1 MSDINTND
9 NEHVGSNPGEISSEN
24 SIPDTVV
31 PESSHDTA
39 VPESSPD
46 TVVPES
52 SQPSVNPRPDN
63 HIYVGK
69 KPVMSYAMSGLIQ
82 LGHSSEIVI
91 KGRGMVISRA
101 VDVAQI
107 ITERLSKGKYSTKSI
122 AIDTEILGDEK
133 RNVSTIEIVIGT
145 K

>member
-9 NEHVGSNPGEISSEN
+9 NEHIGSNPEEISSEN
-24 SIPDTVV
+24 STPDTVVTESSPPSVNTVV
-31 PESSHDTA
+31 PESS
-39 VPESSPD
+39 P
-46 TVVPES
+46 
-52 SQPSVNPRPDN
+52 PSVNPRPEN

>member
-9 NEHVGSNPGEISSEN
+9 NEHIGSNPEEISSEN
-24 SIPDTVV
+24 STPDTVV
-31 PESSHDTA
+31 PESSPPS
-39 VPESSPD
+39 VN

-52 SQPSVNPRPDN
+52 SPPSVNPRPEN

-82 LGHSSEIVI
+82 LGHSGEIVV

-122 AIDTEILGDEK
+122 AIDTEILGEGDEK

>member
-9 NEHVGSNPGEISSEN
+9 NEHIGSNPEEISSEN
-24 SIPDTVV
+24 STPDTVV
-31 PESSHDTA
+31 PESSPPS
-39 VPESSPD
+39 VN

-52 SQPSVNPRPDN
+52 SPPSVNPRPEN

-122 AIDTEILGDEK
+122 AIDTEILGEGDEK

>member
-9 NEHVGSNPGEISSEN
+9 NEHIGSNPEEISSEN
-24 SIPDTVV
+24 STPDTVV
-31 PESSHDTA
+31 PESSPPS
-39 VPESSPD
+39 VN

-52 SQPSVNPRPDN
+52 SPPSVNPRPEN

-82 LGHSSEIVI
+82 LGHSDEIVV

-122 AIDTEILGDEK
+122 AIDTEILGEGDEK

>member
-9 NEHVGSNPGEISSEN
+9 NEHIGSNPEEISSEN
-24 SIPDTVV
+24 STPDTVV
-31 PESSHDTA
+31 PESSPPS
-39 VPESSPD
+39 VN

-52 SQPSVNPRPDN
+52 SPPSVNPRPEN

-82 LGHSSEIVI
+82 LGHSGEIVV